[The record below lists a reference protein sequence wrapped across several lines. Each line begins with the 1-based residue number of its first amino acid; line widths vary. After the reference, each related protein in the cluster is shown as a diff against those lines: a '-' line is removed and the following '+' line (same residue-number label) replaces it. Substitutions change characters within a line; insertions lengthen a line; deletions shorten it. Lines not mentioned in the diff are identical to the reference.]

1 MAEQGFLSRF
11 SAPEIRAWMQRQRE
25 AKLDEERRERERQR
39 DEREALRRAF
49 QDRDIP
55 PDALERLMLMVRRAA
70 ADGENE
76 VMVLHFPSAWMKD
89 SGRSI
94 TSGQD
99 DWALYLDGFAAK
111 AHAFYRR
118 ELEPRGFDLRVAIL
132 DYTDGMPGDVGIF
145 LSWKEAGAG

>member
-25 AKLDEERRERERQR
+25 ARLEEERREQERQR
-39 DEREALRRAF
+39 GEREALRRAF

-70 ADGENE
+70 ADGEGE

-89 SGRSI
+89 SGRSV

-99 DWALYLDGFAAK
+99 DWALHLDGFAAK
-111 AHAFYRR
+111 AYAFYRR

-145 LSWKEAGAG
+145 LSWKDSE